1 MTNLR
6 QRYEVLECNAVND
19 HDTWVA
25 EQFNFV
31 PLAEGESLPAISSVA
46 GYAHLIPSRFQF

>member
-1 MTNLR
+1 MMN
-6 QRYEVLECNAVND
+6 RYEIFECTAMNN

-31 PLAEGESLPAISSVA
+31 PLAEGESLPAISEVA
-46 GYAHLIPSRFQF
+46 GYAHLVSSRFQF

>member
-1 MTNLR
+1 MMN
-6 QRYEVLECNAVND
+6 RYEILECTAANN

-31 PLAEGESLPAISSVA
+31 PLAEGDSLPAISEVA
-46 GYAHLIPSRFQF
+46 GYSHLVPSRFQF

>member
-1 MTNLR
+1 MLNQQKR
-6 QRYEVLECNAVND
+6 FEILECTAVNN
-19 HDTWVA
+19 HDTWVV

-31 PLAEGESLPAISSVA
+31 PLPEGECMPAISQLG